1 MKVLQKKVK
10 SGEKTPFSTPK
21 KAKPQARV
29 TQVDKSF
36 EHTICNM
43 FYGFHVVEKR

>member
-29 TQVDKSF
+29 TQVDKVFSTTLYATCF
-36 EHTICNM
+36 
-43 FYGFHVVEKR
+43 